1 MEARAPLHCRP
12 GMPTACAAQHPQSL
26 SARHC
31 RSSAE
36 HLCFQPQHSW
46 LDHSSAQPQKADLRA
61 DIFCLWFFCQANN
74 ISIFKG
80 VFPCLVTW
88 QETACSMAQTILLGK
103 KTSESFPANS
113 LLFPGLL
120 QLRKCLLLLP
130 ADPQLQNS
138 WPAVPKTPGRLL
150 GPAEPSSLP

>member
-1 MEARAPLHCRP
+1 MPLFTAGQGCPQLVPLSTHRASVLA
-12 GMPTACAAQHPQSL
+12 TAAPPQSIYD
-26 SARHC
+26 
-31 RSSAE
+31 
-36 HLCFQPQHSW
+36 CFQPQHSW